1 MELKINSSVNFLI
14 IILKLQNIK
23 YRFTTFK
30 VLKQRMKY
38 FVVFFF
44 ILLSSLSIAQGLVS
58 SQKISG
64 IIVSVNTQI
73 PLSNVNI
80 INVNK
85 MKGTTTDEKGL
96 FEIEVTA
103 SDTLH
108 LSILGFQ
115 SLKIKVTND
124 WIKNKSTKIYLTE
137 KAYALEEIIIR
148 PFNLTGYLEI
158 DTKLIPEKENYRYS
172 ISGLTQGYETGEYS
186 PNAFGK
192 VMGSIFNPADMLYN
206 FFGKKPKELK
216 RLKEIKKDDTVRN
229 LLETKFDRET
239 ISVLL
244 GVDKKEIAEILERCN
259 YSESFVKTAND
270 LQILDAISSCYEE
283 YKILKRK

>member
-1 MELKINSSVNFLI
+1 
-14 IILKLQNIK
+14 
-23 YRFTTFK
+23 
-30 VLKQRMKY
+30 MKY

-44 ILLSSLSIAQGLVS
+44 L
-58 SQKISG
+58 
-64 IIVSVNTQI
+64 IVSTSAISQVLAPGQKVSGTIINDNTKF
-73 PLSNVNI
+73 PLTNVNI
-80 INVNK
+80 ININK
-85 MKGTTTDEKGL
+85 VKGTTTNDKGY
-96 FEIEVTA
+96 FEIEVSI

-108 LSILGFQ
+108 ISTLGFQ

-124 WIKNKSTKIYLTE
+124 WLKTKSTTIQLTE
-137 KAYALEEIIIR
+137 KAFALDEIIIR
-148 PFNLTGYLEI
+148 PYNLTGYLEV
-158 DTKLIPEKENYRYS
+158 DSKLIPIKENYRYS
-172 ISGLTQGYETGEYS
+172 ISGLTQGYEAGEYS

-206 FFGKKPKELK
+206 FFGKRPKELK

-229 LLETKFDRET
+229 LLESKFDRET

>member
-1 MELKINSSVNFLI
+1 
-14 IILKLQNIK
+14 
-23 YRFTTFK
+23 
-30 VLKQRMKY
+30 MKY

-44 ILLSSLSIAQGLVS
+44 L
-58 SQKISG
+58 
-64 IIVSVNTQI
+64 IVSTSAFSQVLAPVQKVSGTIINDNTKF
-73 PLSNVNI
+73 PLANVNI

-85 MKGTTTDEKGL
+85 VRGTITNEKGY
-96 FEIEVTA
+96 FEIEVA
-103 SDTLH
+103 VNDTLH
-108 LSILGFQ
+108 ISTLGFQ

-124 WIKNKSTKIYLTE
+124 WVKTKSTTIQLTE
-137 KAYALEEIIIR
+137 KAYALDEIIIR
-148 PFNLTGYLEI
+148 PYNLTGYLEV
-158 DTKLIPEKENYRYS
+158 DSKLIPIKENYRYS
-172 ISGLTQGYETGEYS
+172 ISGLTQGYEAGEYS

-206 FFGKKPKELK
+206 FFGKRPKELK

-229 LLETKFDRET
+229 LLESKFDRET

-270 LQILDAISSCYEE
+270 LQILDAIGSCYEE

>member
-1 MELKINSSVNFLI
+1 M
-14 IILKLQNIK
+14 
-23 YRFTTFK
+23 R
-30 VLKQRMKY
+30 Y

-44 ILLSSLSIAQGLVS
+44 L
-58 SQKISG
+58 
-64 IIVSVNTQI
+64 IVSANTFAQVLESPQKVSGTIINDNTQL
-73 PLSNVNI
+73 PLAYVNI

-85 MKGTTTDEKGL
+85 VKGTTTDEKGY
-96 FEIEVTA
+96 FEINV
-103 SDTLH
+103 SPNDTLH
-108 LSILGFQ
+108 ISILGFQ
-115 SLKIKVTND
+115 SLRIKVTND
-124 WIKNKSTKIYLTE
+124 WIKNKTTKIHLTE

-148 PFNLTGYLEI
+148 PYDLTGYLEI
-158 DTKLIPEKENYRYS
+158 DSKLIPIKENYRYS
-172 ISGLTQGYETGEYS
+172 ISGLTQGYEAGEYS

-206 FFGKKPKELK
+206 FFGKKPTELK
-216 RLKEIKKDDTVRN
+216 RLKEMKKDDTVRN
-229 LLETKFDRET
+229 LLESKFDRET

>member
-1 MELKINSSVNFLI
+1 
-14 IILKLQNIK
+14 
-23 YRFTTFK
+23 
-30 VLKQRMKY
+30 MKY

-44 ILLSSLSIAQGLVS
+44 L
-58 SQKISG
+58 
-64 IIVSVNTQI
+64 IVSTSAFSQVLAPVQKVSGTIINDNTKF
-73 PLSNVNI
+73 PLANVNI

-85 MKGTTTDEKGL
+85 VRGTITNDKGY
-96 FEIEVTA
+96 FEIEVA
-103 SDTLH
+103 VNDTLH
-108 LSILGFQ
+108 ISTLGFQ

-124 WIKNKSTKIYLTE
+124 WVKTKSTTIQLTE
-137 KAYALEEIIIR
+137 KAYALDEIIIR
-148 PFNLTGYLEI
+148 PYNLTGYLEV
-158 DTKLIPEKENYRYS
+158 DSKLIPVKENYRYS
-172 ISGLTQGYETGEYS
+172 ISGLTQGYEAGEYS

-206 FFGKKPKELK
+206 FFGKRPKELK

-229 LLETKFDRET
+229 LLESKFDRET

-270 LQILDAISSCYEE
+270 LQILDAIGSCYEE

>member
-1 MELKINSSVNFLI
+1 
-14 IILKLQNIK
+14 
-23 YRFTTFK
+23 
-30 VLKQRMKY
+30 MKY

-44 ILLSSLSIAQGLVS
+44 MLLSTHAVAQELVS
-58 SQKISG
+58 PQKVSG
-64 IIVSVNTQI
+64 IIVSANTQI

-96 FEIEVTA
+96 FEIEVTV

-124 WIKNKSTKIYLTE
+124 WIKNKFTKIYLTE
-137 KAYALEEIIIR
+137 KAYALEEVIIR

-216 RLKEIKKDDTVRN
+216 RLKEMKKDDTVRN